1 VIKFVH
7 AADLHLDSPLSGL
20 SKYEGAPV
28 EQIRGATR
36 RALENLVKLC
46 LEERVELLLIAGDLY
61 DGDWRDYSTGLFF
74 NKQMSALR
82 AGNVRVVWIR
92 GNHDAASKL
101 TAHLHLPENVR
112 ELSHKQPESLV
123 LEPLGVAVH
132 GQGFE
137 TRDVTADLSSR
148 YPEPK
153 RGLFNIGLLHT
164 ALEGRAGHATYA
176 PCRLSALVD
185 RGYDYF
191 ALGHVHTR
199 EVVSDKPWIVFPG
212 NLQGRHA
219 RETGAKGAS
228 LVSVEN
234 EQVRSVEHRA
244 LDEVRWHLAEADVSD
259 ERSLDGVLERVRE
272 ALNRA
277 VAASD
282 GRMSAI
288 RVKVV
293 GASAAH
299 ELLASGSER
308 LVEEVRALTLDLSGE
323 AWLEKVEVGTRPLGQ
338 RAQLRAREDAIGE
351 LLRGLGAL
359 ARDDA
364 ALLELAAEL
373 VELKRKLPP
382 ELREGPDAIDL
393 DSPEALRS
401 LLAEVEDTLLPAV
414 RGSEDAAS

>member
-1 VIKFVH
+1 MKFVH
-7 AADLHLDSPLSGL
+7 AADLHLDSPLAGL

-46 LEERVELLLIAGDLY
+46 LAERAELLVIAGDLY

-101 TAHLHLPENVR
+101 TAHLNLPDNVR
-112 ELSHKQPESLV
+112 ELSHKQPDSFL
-123 LEPLGVAVH
+123 LEDLGVAVH
-132 GQGFE
+132 GQGFD
-137 TRDVTADLSSR
+137 TRDVTADLSLR

-164 ALEGRAGHATYA
+164 ALEGRAGHASYA

-199 EVVSDKPWIVFPG
+199 EVLSEQPWVVFSG

-219 RETGAKGAS
+219 RETGPKGAT
-228 LVSVEN
+228 LVTVEH

-244 LDEVRWHLAEADVSD
+244 LDEVRWHVAEADVSD

-272 ALNRA
+272 SLNRA
-277 VAASD
+277 VATSE
-282 GRMSAI
+282 GRLSAI
-288 RVKVV
+288 RVRVS
-293 GASAAH
+293 GASAGH
-299 ELLASGSER
+299 EQLVSRSER
-308 LVEEVRALTLDLSGE
+308 VTEEVRALTLDLAGE
-323 AWLEKVEVGTRPLGQ
+323 AWLEKVELATRPVAE
-338 RAQLRAREDAIGE
+338 RAQLREREDAIGE
-351 LLRGLGAL
+351 MLRGLSNI

-364 ALLELAAEL
+364 ALLELAEEL
-373 VELKRKLPP
+373 AELKRKLPP

-393 DSPEALRS
+393 DSPEALRR
-401 LLAEVEDTLLPAV
+401 LLGEVEQTLLPAV
-414 RGSEDAAS
+414 RGSEDVAP

>member
-1 VIKFVH
+1 MKFVH
-7 AADLHLDSPLSGL
+7 AADLHLDSPLAGL

-46 LEERVELLLIAGDLY
+46 LNERVQLLLIAGDLY

-74 NKQMSALR
+74 AKQMAALR
-82 AGNVRVVWIR
+82 AGNVQVVWIR

-101 TAHLHLPENVR
+101 TAHLNLPENTR
-112 ELSHKQPESLV
+112 ELSHKKPDSLL
-123 LEPLGVAVH
+123 LEALGVAVH
-132 GQGFE
+132 GQGFD
-137 TRDVTADLSSR
+137 TREVTTDLSLR

-164 ALEGRAGHATYA
+164 ALEGRPGHAPYA
-176 PCRLSALVD
+176 PCRLTALLD

-199 EVVSDKPWIVFPG
+199 EVLSEQPWVVFPG

-219 RETGAKGAS
+219 RETGPKGAS
-228 LVSVEN
+228 LITVEN

-244 LDEVRWHLAEADVSD
+244 LDAVRWHVAEADVSG

-272 ALNRA
+272 SLSA
-277 VAASD
+277 VASASE
-282 GRMSAI
+282 GRLSAV
-288 RVKVV
+288 RVRIH

-299 ELLASGSER
+299 EQLTARSER
-308 LVEEVRALTLDLSGE
+308 VTEEVRALSLDLSSE
-323 AWLEKVEVGTRPLGQ
+323 VWLEKVELATRPL
-338 RAQLRAREDAIGE
+338 AQSVDRREREDAIGE
-351 LLRGLGAL
+351 LLRGLGNIAQ
-359 ARDDA
+359 DEA

-393 DSPEALRS
+393 ESADALRR
-401 LLAEVEDTLLPAV
+401 LLAEVEQTLLPAV
-414 RGSEDAAS
+414 RGSEEAAP

>member
-1 VIKFVH
+1 MKLVH

-46 LEERVELLLIAGDLY
+46 LTEQVELLVIAGDLY

-74 NKQMSALR
+74 HKQMAALR

-101 TAHLHLPENVR
+101 TAHLHLPENVH
-112 ELSHKQPESLV
+112 ELSHKKPDTFL
-123 LEPLGVAVH
+123 LEDLGVAVH
-132 GQGFE
+132 GQGFD
-137 TRDVTADLSSR
+137 TRDVTTDLSSR
-148 YPEPK
+148 YPEPR

-199 EVVSDKPWIVFPG
+199 EVLSEQPWIVFPG

-219 RETGAKGAS
+219 RETGSKGAS
-228 LVSVEN
+228 LVTVEH
-234 EQVRSVEHRA
+234 EQVRAVEHRA
-244 LDEVRWHLAEADVSD
+244 LDEVRWHVAESD
-259 ERSLDGVLERVRE
+259 ASGERSLDGVLERVRE
-272 ALNRA
+272 SLNAA
-277 VAASD
+277 VAASE
-282 GRMSAI
+282 GRLAAV
-288 RVKVV
+288 RVRIV

-299 ELLASGSER
+299 ELLGARSER
-308 LVEEVRALTLDLSGE
+308 LLEEVRALTLDLSGE
-323 AWLEKVEVGTRPLGQ
+323 AWLEKVEVATRPAADRGL
-338 RAQLRAREDAIGE
+338 LREREDAIGE
-351 LLRGLGAL
+351 MLRGLGNL

-364 ALLELAAEL
+364 ALLELAGEL
-373 VELKRKLPP
+373 LELKRKLPP

-393 DSPEALRS
+393 DSPEALRR

-414 RGSEDAAS
+414 RGSEDAAL

>member
-1 VIKFVH
+1 MKFVH
-7 AADLHLDSPLSGL
+7 AADLHLDSPLAGL

-46 LEERVELLLIAGDLY
+46 LSERAELLVIAGDLY

-101 TAHLHLPENVR
+101 TAHLHLPDNVR
-112 ELSHKQPESLV
+112 ELSHKKPDSFVIE
-123 LEPLGVAVH
+123 ELGIAVH
-132 GQGFE
+132 GQGFD
-137 TRDVTADLSSR
+137 TREVTSDLSSR

-153 RGLFNIGLLHT
+153 RGMFNIGLLHT
-164 ALEGRAGHATYA
+164 ALEGRAGHAPYA

-199 EVVSDKPWIVFPG
+199 EVLSEKPWIVFPG

-219 RETGAKGAS
+219 RETGPKGAS
-228 LVSVEN
+228 LVTVEG
-234 EQVRSVEHRA
+234 EQVRTVEHRS
-244 LDEVRWHLAEADVSD
+244 LDEVRWHQAEADVSD

-272 ALNRA
+272 SLGVA
-277 VAASD
+277 VSASE
-282 GRMSAI
+282 GRLSAI
-288 RVKVV
+288 RVRIV

-299 ELLASGSER
+299 EQLITRSAR
-308 LVEEVRALTLDLSGE
+308 VTEEVRALTLDLAGE
-323 AWLEKVEVGTRPLGQ
+323 AWLEKVELATRSVTG
-338 RAQLRAREDAIGE
+338 RAQLREREDAIGE
-351 LLRGLGAL
+351 LLRGLTGIAN
-359 ARDDA
+359 DEA
-364 ALLELAAEL
+364 ALTELSAEL
-373 VELKRKLPP
+373 LELKRKLPP

-393 DSPEALRS
+393 ESPEALRR
-401 LLAEVEDTLLPAV
+401 LLAEVEQTLVPAV
-414 RGSEDAAS
+414 RGSEEGAA

>member
-1 VIKFVH
+1 MKFVH
-7 AADLHLDSPLSGL
+7 AADLHLDSPLAGL

-46 LEERVELLLIAGDLY
+46 IGEQAQLLVIAGDLY

-74 NKQMSALR
+74 NKQMAALR
-82 AGNVRVVWIR
+82 AAEVRVVWIR

-101 TAHLHLPENVR
+101 TAHLNLPDNVR
-112 ELSHKQPESLV
+112 ELSHKRPDSIV
-123 LEPLGVAVH
+123 LEELGVAVH
-132 GQGFE
+132 GQGFD
-137 TRDVTADLSSR
+137 TRDVTSDLSSR
-148 YPEPK
+148 YPEPR
-153 RGLFNIGLLHT
+153 RGLFNLGLLHT

-199 EVVSDKPWIVFPG
+199 EVLSDKPWIVFPG

-228 LVSVEN
+228 VVTVEQ

-244 LDEVRWHLAEADVSD
+244 LDEVRWHVAQVDATG
-259 ERSLDGVLERVRE
+259 ERSLDGVLERVRDS
-272 ALNRA
+272 LNAA

-282 GRMSAI
+282 GRLAAV
-288 RVKVV
+288 RVRVR

-299 ELLASGSER
+299 DQLMARFER
-308 LVEEVRALTLDLSGE
+308 VTEEVRALTLDLSGE
-323 AWLEKVEVGTRPLGQ
+323 AWLEKVELATSPEAHGE
-338 RAQLRAREDAIGE
+338 LRERDDAIGE
-351 LLRGLGAL
+351 LLRGLSGVAQ
-359 ARDDA
+359 DDA
-364 ALLELAAEL
+364 ALAELALELA
-373 VELKRKLPP
+373 ELKRKLPP

-393 DSPEALRS
+393 ESPDALRQ
-401 LLAEVEDTLLPAV
+401 LLKEVEQTLLPAV
-414 RGSEDAAS
+414 AGTGGSAP

>member
-1 VIKFVH
+1 MKFVH

-46 LEERVELLLIAGDLY
+46 LTERVELLLIAGDLY

-74 NKQMSALR
+74 NKQMAALR
-82 AGNVRVVWIR
+82 AGNVRVLWIR

-101 TAHLHLPENVR
+101 TAHLNLPENTR
-112 ELSHKQPESLV
+112 ELSYKKPDTV
-123 LEPLGVAVH
+123 KLEDIGVAVH

-137 TRDVTADLSSR
+137 TRDVSTDLSSR
-148 YPEPK
+148 YPEPL
-153 RGLFNIGLLHT
+153 RGLLNLGLLHT
-164 ALEGRAGHATYA
+164 ALEGRPGHAPYA
-176 PCRLSALVD
+176 PCKLSALVD

-199 EVVSDKPWIVFPG
+199 EVLSEAPWIVFPG

-219 RETGAKGAS
+219 RETGPKGAS
-228 LVSVEN
+228 LVTVEG

-244 LDEVRWHLAEADVSD
+244 LDEVRWHLAEADVSG
-259 ERSLDGVLERVRE
+259 ERSIDGALERVRE
-272 ALNRA
+272 ALNLA

-282 GRMSAI
+282 GRLAAI
-288 RVKVV
+288 RVRVH

-299 ELLASGSER
+299 EALASRSER
-308 LVEEVRALTLDLSGE
+308 VLEEVRALTLDLSGD
-323 AWLEKVEVGTRPLGQ
+323 AWLEKVELATRPLAQ
-338 RAQLRAREDAIGE
+338 RVPLREREDAIGE
-351 LLRGLGAL
+351 MLRGLSGI

-364 ALLELAAEL
+364 ALLELAGEL
-373 VELKRKLPP
+373 AELKRKIPP

-393 DSPEALRS
+393 DSPEALRR

-414 RGSEDAAS
+414 RGSEESAP

>member
-1 VIKFVH
+1 MKFVH
-7 AADLHLDSPLSGL
+7 AADLHLDSPLAGL

-28 EQIRGATR
+28 ELIRGATR

-46 LEERVELLLIAGDLY
+46 IAEQAQLLVVAGDLY

-74 NKQMSALR
+74 NKQMAALR
-82 AGNVRVVWIR
+82 AAGVRVVWIR

-101 TAHLHLPENVR
+101 TAHLNLPDNVR
-112 ELSHKQPESLV
+112 ELSHKTPDSFVIE
-123 LEPLGVAVH
+123 ELGVAVH
-132 GQGFE
+132 GQGFD
-137 TRDVTADLSSR
+137 TRDVTSDLSSR

-199 EVVSDKPWIVFPG
+199 EVLSEQPWVVFPG

-228 LVSVEN
+228 LVTVEH

-244 LDEVRWHLAEADVSD
+244 LDEVRWHVAEADVSS

-272 ALNRA
+272 SLNAA

-282 GRMSAI
+282 GRLAAI
-288 RVKVV
+288 RVRVH
-293 GASAAH
+293 GASPAH
-299 ELLASGSER
+299 EQLISRFER
-308 LVEEVRALTLDLSGE
+308 VTEEVRALTLDLSGE
-323 AWLEKVEVGTRPLGQ
+323 AWLEKVELATSPL
-338 RAQLRAREDAIGE
+338 AHADLRERDDAIGE
-351 LLRGLGAL
+351 LLRGLSGIAH
-359 ARDDA
+359 DDA
-364 ALLELAAEL
+364 ALAELAAEL
-373 VELKRKLPP
+373 ADLKRKLPP

-393 DSPEALRS
+393 ESPEALRH
-401 LLAEVEDTLLPAV
+401 LLTEVEQTLLPAV
-414 RGSEDAAS
+414 AGSEGSAP

>member
-1 VIKFVH
+1 MKFVH
-7 AADLHLDSPLSGL
+7 ASDLHLDSPLAGL

-46 LEERVELLLIAGDLY
+46 LSEQVQLLLIAGDLY

-74 NKQMSALR
+74 AKQMAALR

-101 TAHLHLPENVR
+101 TAHLNLPENVH
-112 ELSHKQPESLV
+112 ELSHKKPDSFL
-123 LEPLGVAVH
+123 LEDLGVAVH

-137 TRDVTADLSSR
+137 TREVSADLSQR

-164 ALEGRAGHATYA
+164 ALEGRAGHAPYA
-176 PCRLSALVD
+176 PCRLGALID

-199 EVVSDKPWIVFPG
+199 EVLSERPWIVFSG

-219 RETGAKGAS
+219 RETGPKGAT
-228 LVSVEN
+228 LITLEGDR
-234 EQVRSVEHRA
+234 VRSAEHRA
-244 LDEVRWHLAEADVSD
+244 LDAVRWHVAEAEVSA

-272 ALNRA
+272 SLGRA
-277 VAASD
+277 SLASE
-282 GRMSAI
+282 GRLCAV
-288 RVKVV
+288 RVRIH

-299 ELLASGSER
+299 EQLAARSER
-308 LVEEVRALTLDLSGE
+308 VVEEVRALTLDLPGE
-323 AWLEKVEVGTRPLGQ
+323 AWLEKVEIATRPSAE
-338 RAQLRAREDAIGE
+338 RAQLRDREDAIGE
-351 LLRGLGAL
+351 LVRGFGNLQ
-359 ARDDA
+359 RDDA
-364 ALLELAAEL
+364 AIVELAAEL
-373 VELKRKLPP
+373 LELRRKLPP

-393 DSPEALRS
+393 ESPDAIRH
-401 LLAEVEDTLLPAV
+401 LLSEVEQTLLPAV
-414 RGSEDAAS
+414 RGSEEPAP

>member
-1 VIKFVH
+1 MKFVH
-7 AADLHLDSPLSGL
+7 AADLHLDSPLAGL

-46 LEERVELLLIAGDLY
+46 LNEQVQLLLIAGDLY

-74 NKQMSALR
+74 AKQMAALR
-82 AGNVRVVWIR
+82 AGNVQVVWIR

-101 TAHLHLPENVR
+101 TAHLNLPENTR
-112 ELSHKQPESLV
+112 ELSHKKPDSLL
-123 LEPLGVAVH
+123 LEALGVAVH
-132 GQGFE
+132 GQGFD
-137 TRDVTADLSSR
+137 TREVTTDLSLR

-164 ALEGRAGHATYA
+164 ALEGRPGHAPYA
-176 PCRLSALVD
+176 PCRLTALLD

-199 EVVSDKPWIVFPG
+199 EVLSEQPWVVFPG

-219 RETGAKGAS
+219 RETGPKGAS
-228 LVSVEN
+228 LITVEN

-244 LDEVRWHLAEADVSD
+244 LDAVRWHVAEADVSG

-272 ALNRA
+272 SLSA
-277 VAASD
+277 VASASE
-282 GRMSAI
+282 GRLSAV
-288 RVKVV
+288 RVRIH

-299 ELLASGSER
+299 EQLTARSER
-308 LVEEVRALTLDLSGE
+308 VTEEVRALSLDLSSE
-323 AWLEKVEVGTRPLGQ
+323 VWLEKVELATRPL
-338 RAQLRAREDAIGE
+338 AQSVDRREREDAIGE
-351 LLRGLGAL
+351 LLRGLGNIAQ
-359 ARDDA
+359 DEA

-393 DSPEALRS
+393 ESADALRR
-401 LLAEVEDTLLPAV
+401 LLAEVEQTLLPAV
-414 RGSEDAAS
+414 RGSEEAAP

>member
-1 VIKFVH
+1 MKFVH
-7 AADLHLDSPLSGL
+7 AADLHLDSPLAGL

-46 LEERVELLLIAGDLY
+46 LSEQVQLLLIAGDLY

-74 NKQMSALR
+74 AKQMAALR

-101 TAHLHLPENVR
+101 TAHLNLPENVS
-112 ELSHKQPESLV
+112 ELSHKKPDTCL
-123 LEPLGVAVH
+123 LEDLGVAVH
-132 GQGFE
+132 GQGFD
-137 TRDVTADLSSR
+137 TREVTTDLSLR

-164 ALEGRAGHATYA
+164 ALEGRAGHAPYA
-176 PCRLSALVD
+176 PCRLGALID

-199 EVVSDKPWIVFPG
+199 EVLSESPWIVFPG

-219 RETGAKGAS
+219 RETGPKGAS
-228 LVSVEN
+228 LITLEG
-234 EQVRSVEHRA
+234 ERVRSVEHRA
-244 LDEVRWHLAEADVSD
+244 LDAVRWHVAEAEVSG

-272 ALNRA
+272 ALSSA
-277 VAASD
+277 ALASD
-282 GRMSAI
+282 GRLCAV
-288 RVKVV
+288 RVRIH

-299 ELLASGSER
+299 EQLAARSER
-308 LVEEVRALTLDLSGE
+308 LVEEVRALTLDLPGE
-323 AWLEKVEVGTRPLGQ
+323 AWLEKVEIATRPSAE
-338 RAQLRAREDAIGE
+338 RAELREREDAIGE
-351 LLRGLGAL
+351 LVRGLGNLSRDEAAL
-359 ARDDA
+359 A
-364 ALLELAAEL
+364 ELATEL
-373 VELKRKLPP
+373 LELKRKLPP

-393 DSPEALRS
+393 ESPEAIRR
-401 LLAEVEDTLLPAV
+401 LLAEVEQTLLPAV
-414 RGSEDAAS
+414 RGSEDAAP

>member
-1 VIKFVH
+1 MKFVH
-7 AADLHLDSPLSGL
+7 AADLHLDSPLAGL

-46 LEERVELLLIAGDLY
+46 LAERAELLVIAGDLY

-101 TAHLHLPENVR
+101 TAHLNLPDNVR
-112 ELSHKQPESLV
+112 ELSHKKPDSLL
-123 LEPLGVAVH
+123 LEDLGVAVH
-132 GQGFE
+132 GQGFD
-137 TRDVTADLSSR
+137 TRDVTADLSLR

-153 RGLFNIGLLHT
+153 RSLFNIGLLHT
-164 ALEGRAGHATYA
+164 ALEGRAGHASYA

-199 EVVSDKPWIVFPG
+199 EVLSDQPWIVFSG

-219 RETGAKGAS
+219 RETGAKGAT
-228 LVSVEN
+228 LVTVLH
-234 EQVRSVEHRA
+234 EQVSAVEHRA
-244 LDEVRWHLAEADVSD
+244 LDEVRWHVAEADVSD

-272 ALNRA
+272 SLNVA
-277 VAASD
+277 VAASE
-282 GRMSAI
+282 GRLSAI
-288 RVKVV
+288 RVRVT

-299 ELLASGSER
+299 EQLVSRAER
-308 LVEEVRALTLDLSGE
+308 VTEEVRALTLDLAGE
-323 AWLEKVEVGTRPLGQ
+323 AWLEKVELATRPVAQ
-338 RAQLRAREDAIGE
+338 RAELREREDAIGE
-351 LLRGLGAL
+351 MLRGLSNIAD
-359 ARDDA
+359 DDA
-364 ALLELAAEL
+364 ALAELAEEL
-373 VELKRKLPP
+373 AELKRKLPP

-393 DSPEALRS
+393 DSPEALRR
-401 LLAEVEDTLLPAV
+401 LLSEVEQTLLPAV
-414 RGSEDAAS
+414 RGSEGSAP

>member
-1 VIKFVH
+1 MKFVH
-7 AADLHLDSPLSGL
+7 AADLHLDSPLAGL

-46 LEERVELLLIAGDLY
+46 LAEQVQLLLIAGDLY

-74 NKQMSALR
+74 AKQMAALR

-101 TAHLHLPENVR
+101 TAHLNLPDNVR
-112 ELSHKQPESLV
+112 ELSHKKPDSFL
-123 LEPLGVAVH
+123 LEDLGVAVH
-132 GQGFE
+132 GQGFDS
-137 TRDVTADLSSR
+137 RDVTTDLSLR

-164 ALEGRAGHATYA
+164 ALEGRAGHAPYA

-199 EVVSDKPWIVFPG
+199 EVLSERPWIVFPG

-228 LVSVEN
+228 LVTVDG
-234 EQVRSVEHRA
+234 EQVRAVEHRA
-244 LDEVRWHLAEADVSD
+244 LDAVRWQVAEADVSS
-259 ERSLDGVLERVRE
+259 ERSLDGVLERVRA
-272 ALNRA
+272 ALSAA
-277 VAASD
+277 VAQSD
-282 GRMSAI
+282 GRLSAV
-288 RVKVV
+288 RVRIH

-299 ELLASGSER
+299 EQLAARVER
-308 LVEEVRALTLDLSGE
+308 VTEEVRALTLDLPAE
-323 AWLEKVEVGTRPLGQ
+323 AWLEKVELGTRPLAQ
-338 RAQLRAREDAIGE
+338 RVDLREREDAIGE
-351 LLRGLGAL
+351 LLRGLGNL
-359 ARDDA
+359 GRDDA
-364 ALLELAAEL
+364 ALVELGAEL
-373 VELKRKLPP
+373 LELKRKLPP
-382 ELREGPDAIDL
+382 ELREGPEAIDL
-393 DSPEALRS
+393 ESPEALRR
-401 LLAEVEDTLLPAV
+401 LLSEVEQTLVPAV
-414 RGSEDAAS
+414 RGSEDVAP

>member
-1 VIKFVH
+1 MKFVH
-7 AADLHLDSPLSGL
+7 AADLHLDSPLAGL

-46 LEERVELLLIAGDLY
+46 LTEQVQLLLIAGDLY

-74 NKQMSALR
+74 AKQMAALR

-101 TAHLHLPENVR
+101 TAHLNLPENTH
-112 ELSHKQPESLV
+112 ELSYKKPDSILLDH
-123 LEPLGVAVH
+123 LGVAVH
-132 GQGFE
+132 GQGFD
-137 TRDVTADLSSR
+137 TREVTTDLSLR

-164 ALEGRAGHATYA
+164 ALEGRPGHAPYA
-176 PCRLSALVD
+176 PCRLAALVD

-199 EVVSDKPWIVFPG
+199 EVLSEQPWIVFPG

-228 LVSVEN
+228 LVTVED
-234 EQVRSVEHRA
+234 ERVRSVDHRA
-244 LDEVRWHLAEADVSD
+244 LDAVRWHVAEVDVSQ
-259 ERSLDGVLERVRE
+259 ERSLDAVLERVRE
-272 ALNRA
+272 SLTT
-277 VAASD
+277 AASASE
-282 GRMSAI
+282 GRLSAV
-288 RVKVV
+288 RVRIH

-299 ELLASGSER
+299 EQLTARSER
-308 LVEEVRALTLDLSGE
+308 VTEEVRALSLDSSSE
-323 AWLEKVEVGTRPLGQ
+323 VWLEKVELATRPLAQ
-338 RAQLRAREDAIGE
+338 RIDRREREDAIGE
-351 LLRGLGAL
+351 LLRGLGRIAQ
-359 ARDDA
+359 DEV
-364 ALLELAAEL
+364 ALLELASEL

-393 DSPEALRS
+393 ESPEALRR
-401 LLAEVEDTLLPAV
+401 LLVEVEQTLVPAV
-414 RGSEDAAS
+414 RGSEDATS

>member
-1 VIKFVH
+1 MKFVH

-46 LEERVELLLIAGDLY
+46 LTEGATLLVIAGDLY

-101 TAHLHLPENVR
+101 TAHLRLPENVR
-112 ELSHKQPESLV
+112 ELSYKKPDTFV
-123 LEPLGVAVH
+123 LEELGVAVH
-132 GQGFE
+132 GQGFD
-137 TRDVTADLSSR
+137 TREVTIDLSSR
-148 YPEPK
+148 YPEPR

-199 EVVSDKPWIVFPG
+199 EVLSEKPWIVFPG

-219 RETGAKGAS
+219 RETGSKGAT
-228 LVSVEN
+228 LVTVEN
-234 EQVRSVEHRA
+234 EQVGSVEHRA
-244 LDEVRWHLAEADVSD
+244 LDEVRWHVAETDVSG

-272 ALNRA
+272 SLNVA
-277 VAASD
+277 VTASE
-282 GRMSAI
+282 GRLSAI
-288 RVKVV
+288 RVRVS

-299 ELLASGSER
+299 ELLASRSEK

-323 AWLEKVEVGTRPLGQ
+323 AWLEKVEVATRPAADRTL
-338 RAQLRAREDAIGE
+338 LREREDAIGE
-351 LLRGLGAL
+351 MLRGLGSL

-364 ALLELAAEL
+364 ALLELAGEL

-393 DSPEALRS
+393 DSPEALRR

-414 RGSEDAAS
+414 RGSEDGAS